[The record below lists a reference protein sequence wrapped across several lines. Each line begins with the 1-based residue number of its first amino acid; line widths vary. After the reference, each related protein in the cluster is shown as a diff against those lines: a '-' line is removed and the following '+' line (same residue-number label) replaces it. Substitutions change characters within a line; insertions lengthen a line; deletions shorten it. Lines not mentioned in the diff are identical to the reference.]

1 MSIVANIDHPK
12 VICHCN
18 ILILHNFST
27 LCTCLLQCISR
38 KVLKI
43 NVFQTVAYW
52 WCGGPLQILWCME
65 INLLHKIQLEK
76 KNKLFFFS
84 LSLCCHSWVHFCFHW
99 EVKPP
104 DKDSVCAV
112 LNSTGIMNHR
122 TEKRGYFLPQ
132 NSLSHPVSL
141 YTQGG
146 PLPHHR
152 ALLSGLKHLQGY
164 YLWGTNT
171 GATSCA
177 V

>member
-1 MSIVANIDHPK
+1 MAGILGSGVYVSIVANIDHPK

-76 KNKLFFFS
+76 KNKLFFF
-84 LSLCCHSWVHFCFHW
+84 LW
-99 EVKPP
+99 
-104 DKDSVCAV
+104 VCAV
-112 LNSTGIMNHR
+112 TLGSISAFIERSNHPTKIRFALSLIVLGSWIIVQKREGISSHRILWAILCLCILREGPFLTTGH
-122 TEKRGYFLPQ
+122 
-132 NSLSHPVSL
+132 
-141 YTQGG
+141 
-146 PLPHHR
+146 
-152 ALLSGLKHLQGY
+152 
-164 YLWGTNT
+164 
-171 GATSCA
+171 C
-177 V
+177 